1 MITLERTVQTVQ
13 TLKRL
18 RLFLNTRLG
27 FFTLLLFFFWLKT
40 ITAYLVDFNLGVTGI
55 YQYFVLLLNPI
66 GTTMLLLGLALY
78 IKKPIISY
86 LTMFLIYIANSALL
100 FFNVIYYREFTDFMT
115 INTMLGY
122 SKVSEGISGSSFALM
137 KPHDIFYVIDLA
149 LIILLFITR
158 YLKFNANPFK
168 KINAFAIMS
177 FSIMLTLATLT
188 LGEIDRPQLITRTF
202 DRNYIVKYLGIDSYT
217 VYDSFKT
224 VKNNRVRDT
233 AESYDLNK
241 VLDFTKS
248 HYASPNPSMY
258 GVAKGKN
265 VIVIHLESF
274 QQFLINFKV
283 NGKEVTPFLNSL
295 YNGKQTYSFPNFFNQ
310 VGQGKTS
317 DAENLLETSI
327 YGLAQGS
334 VFTSLGSENTFEAA
348 PAILNQT
355 SGYSSAVFHGNTGSF
370 WNRDTVYK
378 SMGYQYFFDSSY
390 YDNSAKNTL
399 EYGLKDK
406 LLFNDSVKYLER
418 LQQPFYAKFITV
430 SNHFPFDIDS
440 QNKDFEV
447 PNTGDTSVNNY
458 FQTAHYLDESVKE
471 FFDYLQKS
479 GLYNNSMV
487 VLYGDHYGISN
498 SRNVKLAK
506 LLGKSSETWSSFDNT
521 QMQRVPFMVHIPGIN
536 NGGVQPEYGGEVDV
550 LPTLLH
556 LLGQDSSSYV
566 QFGTDLFSKT
576 HDQTVAFRNEN
587 FITPDYTVLDSTIY
601 DNTTGKEVT
610 HPSKSVQETI
620 NKEQKKVSTELNLS
634 DTVNNQNLLRYYTPN
649 NFKPVQPA
657 EYNYKNQYDKLLKL
671 QQELKNNSTSLYS
684 EKGNKST
691 TNLYK
696 TDAPELKPA
705 SESSS
710 SDSKISSAAT
720 SAAHKSNS
728 SSN

>member
-1 MITLERTVQTVQ
+1 MQ
-13 TLKRL
+13 TLKRF
-18 RLFLNTRLG
+18 RTFLNTKLG
-27 FFTLLLFFFWLKT
+27 FFTLLLFLFWLKT
-40 ITAYLVDFNLGVTGI
+40 ITAYLIDFNLGVSGI
-55 YQYFVLLLNPI
+55 YQYFVLLLNPL

-78 IKKPIISY
+78 IKKPVISY

-137 KPHDIFYVIDLA
+137 KPHDIFYVIDLV
-149 LIILLFITR
+149 LIIFLFLTR
-158 YLKFNANPFK
+158 YLKFNTRPFSK
-168 KINAFAIMS
+168 LNAFAITS
-177 FSIMLTLATLT
+177 FSIMLTLASLT

-233 AESYDLNK
+233 AESSDLND

-248 HYASPNPSMY
+248 HYAAPNPNMY
-258 GVAKGKN
+258 GIAKGKN
-265 VIVIHLESF
+265 VIVLHLESF

-295 YNGKQTYSFPNFFNQ
+295 YNGKETYSFPNFFNQ

-327 YGLAQGS
+327 YGLPQGS

-355 SGYSSAVFHGNTGSF
+355 AGYSSAVFHGNIGSF
-370 WNRDTVYK
+370 WNRDSVYK

-390 YDNSAKNTL
+390 YDTSANNTL

-406 LLFNDSVKYLER
+406 LLFNDSVKYLEK

-440 QNKDFEV
+440 KNKDFEV
-447 PNTGDTSVNNY
+447 PDTGDTSVNNY

-471 FFDYLQKS
+471 FFTYLKKS
-479 GLYNNSMV
+479 GLSNNTMV

-521 QMQRVPFMVHIPGIN
+521 QLQRVPFMINIPGSK
-536 NGGVQPEYGGEVDV
+536 NGGIQNQYGGEVDV

-556 LLGQDSSSYV
+556 LLGLDSSSYV
-566 QFGTDLFSKT
+566 QFGTDLFSKN

-587 FITPDYTVLDSTIY
+587 FITPNYTVLDSTIY
-601 DNTTGKEVT
+601 DNVTGKEVT
-610 HPSKSVQETI
+610 HPSKIVKETI
-620 NKEQKKVSTELNLS
+620 KKDQTKVSTELNLS
-634 DTVNNQNLLRYYTPN
+634 DTVNNQNLLRYYTPK
-649 NFKPVQPA
+649 NFKPTQPSD
-657 EYNYKNQYDKLLKL
+657 YNYKNQYSKLLKL
-671 QQELKNNSTSLYS
+671 QETLKNNSTSLYS
-684 EKGNKST
+684 KHGNKST
-691 TNLYK
+691 TTLYQ
-696 TDAPELKPA
+696 TDAPELKAPTA
-705 SESSS
+705 SSS
-710 SDSKISSAAT
+710 SKT
-720 SAAHKSNS
+720 VTS
-728 SSN
+728 SSTSSK

>member
-1 MITLERTVQTVQ
+1 MIILERTVQTVQ
-13 TLKRL
+13 TLKRF
-18 RLFLNTRLG
+18 RTFLNTKLG
-27 FFTLLLFFFWLKT
+27 FFTLLLFLFWLKT
-40 ITAYLVDFNLGVTGI
+40 ITAYLVDFKLGVSGI
-55 YQYFVLLLNPI
+55 YQYFILLLNPI

-78 IKKPIISY
+78 IKKPVISY
-86 LTMFLIYIANSALL
+86 LVMFLIYIANSALL
-100 FFNVIYYREFTDFMT
+100 FFNIIYYREFTDFMT

-137 KPHDIFYVIDLA
+137 KPHDIFYIIDLA
-149 LIILLFITR
+149 LIILLFLTR
-158 YLKFNANPFK
+158 FLKFSPQPFK
-168 KINAFAIMS
+168 KTHAFAITS

-233 AESYDLNK
+233 AESYDLND

-248 HYASPNPSMY
+248 HYAAPNPSMY
-258 GVAKGKN
+258 GIAKGKN

-295 YNGKQTYSFPNFFNQ
+295 YNGKETYSFPNFFNQ

-317 DAENLLETSI
+317 DAENLLETSV

-370 WNRDTVYK
+370 WNRDSVYK

-390 YDNSAKNTL
+390 YDTSANNTL

-406 LLFNDSVKYLER
+406 LLFNDSVKYLEK

-430 SNHFPFDIDS
+430 SNHFPFGIDA

-471 FFDYLQKS
+471 LFTYLKKS
-479 GLYNNSMV
+479 GLYDNSMI
-487 VLYGDHYGISN
+487 VLYGDHYGISD
-498 SRNVKLAK
+498 SRNVKLAQ

-521 QMQRVPFMVHIPGIN
+521 QLQRVPFMLHIPGTK
-536 NGGVQPEYGGEVDV
+536 NGGVQKQYGGEVDV

-556 LLGQDSSSYV
+556 LLGIDSSSYV
-566 QFGTDLFSKT
+566 QFGTDLFSKN

-587 FITPDYTVLDSTIY
+587 FITPDYTVLDSNIY
-601 DNTTGKEVT
+601 DNATGKEVT
-610 HPSKSVQETI
+610 HPSAAVEKTI
-620 NKEQKKVSTELNLS
+620 TKDQSQVSTELSLS
-634 DTVNNQNLLRYYTPN
+634 DTVNNQNLLRYYTPK
-649 NFKPVQPA
+649 NFKPVQPSA
-657 EYNYKNQYDKLLKL
+657 YNYKNQYSKLLKL
-671 QQELKNNSTSLYS
+671 QESLKKNSTSLYS
-684 EKGNKST
+684 KNGNKST
-691 TNLYK
+691 TDLYK
-696 TDAPELKPA
+696 TDAPELKA
-705 SESSS
+705 SSS
-710 SDSKISSAAT
+710 SSSSSAISSST
-720 SAAHKSNS
+720 TS
-728 SSN
+728 SSSSK